1 MLRPHHGLKS
11 DLVLRAATRS
21 TSLHTSAQF
30 NPADQRLSGDLLFQ
44 AWQTFSVK
52 INILR
57 VRGPPGFCFNTG
69 WSSEGARRTRVWTAV
84 TVL

>member
-1 MLRPHHGLKS
+1 MRPHHGLKS

-57 VRGPPGFCFNTG
+57 VRGLPGFCFNTG